1 MADIAGPASTT
12 ASWGRKSVW
21 SLLGRLSAA
30 GLSFVVNLLLV
41 RCMSKA
47 DVGFFFWSLSICS
60 GAACVSQ
67 WGSTFLAVKWI
78 ATARAHDD
86 SRGVASAVRSL
97 LAFTFMH
104 FWLLLP
110 LLFFSGVTTDVAV
123 IWAMLIFSLS
133 FQNLVPEMIRGLDD
147 IKWASLLSGPVPQL
161 LSLLFLGGFWL
172 AQGTLT
178 FELSTSLVAG
188 AGMVASLVG
197 IALLASRISSSPDR
211 LRSYWTF
218 LVDGTPIA
226 LGVLASYV
234 LVQTDF
240 WICGALLGKEQLAV
254 YGMAQRLVVF
264 VSMPLMVLGPV
275 LTPTIASLLAKGE
288 KTALRNIVSRA
299 TLVTATTASIVLILG
314 AVVGRPAI
322 ELLFGGAYRD
332 AYQLFL
338 ILGAGQ
344 AFHALAGP
352 NGYILLMAG
361 EQRVVMWSTLVAT
374 VLLAAGGWIAGQ
386 MWGATGIASTAAIC
400 LAIQTI
406 WMGVAVRRRLGLVGH
421 VHWRF

>member
-1 MADIAGPASTT
+1 MADIAGLASSK
-12 ASWGRKSVW
+12 ANWGRKSAW
-21 SLLGRLSAA
+21 SLGSRLSAA
-30 GLSFVVNLLLV
+30 GLSFAVNLLLV

-47 DVGFFFWSLSICS
+47 DVGFFFWSLSVCS

-67 WGSTFLAVKWI
+67 WGGTFLAVKWI
-78 ATARAHDD
+78 ATAQAHRDF
-86 SRGVASAVRSL
+86 SSVASAVRSL
-97 LAFTFMH
+97 LAFTFMQ
-104 FWLLLP
+104 FCLLLP
-110 LLFFSGVTTDVAV
+110 FLFFAGVTTDVV
-123 IWAMLIFSLS
+123 IIWAMLIFSLS
-133 FQNLVPEMIRGLDD
+133 FQSLIPEMLRGLDD

-161 LSLLFLGGFWL
+161 VSLVLLSGFWL

-178 FELSTSLVAG
+178 FDLSASLVAG
-188 AGMVASLVG
+188 AGLVASLVG
-197 IALLASRISSSPDR
+197 IVLLASRISSTVP
-211 LRSYWTF
+211 LRSYWKF
-218 LVDGTPIA
+218 LVEGTPIA
-226 LGVLASYV
+226 LGVLSSYV

-275 LTPTIASLLAKGE
+275 LTPTIAALLAKGE

-314 AVVGRPAI
+314 AAVGRPAI
-322 ELLFGGAYRD
+322 ELLFGSAYRD

-374 VLLAAGGWIAGQ
+374 VLLAAGGWMAGQ
-386 MWGATGIASTAAIC
+386 IWGATGIASTAAIC
-400 LAIQTI
+400 LGIQTI
-406 WMGVAVRRRLGLVGH
+406 WMGIAVRRRLGLVGH
-421 VHWRF
+421 VHWKF

>member
-1 MADIAGPASTT
+1 MADIVGPAIST
-12 ASWGRKSVW
+12 ANWRRKSFW
-21 SLLGRLSAA
+21 SLFCRLSAA
-30 GLSFVVNLLLV
+30 ALSFVVNLLLV

-47 DVGFFFWSLSICS
+47 DVGFFFWSLSVCS
-60 GAACVSQ
+60 GAAVVSQ
-67 WGSTFLAVKWI
+67 WGGTFLAVKWI
-78 ATARAHDD
+78 ATAQAHCDLR
-86 SRGVASAVRSL
+86 SVASAVRSL
-97 LAFTFMH
+97 LAFTFIH
-104 FWLLLP
+104 FWFLLP
-110 LLFFSGVTTDVAV
+110 LLFFARVTIDVAI

-133 FQNLVPEMIRGLDD
+133 FQNLIPEMVRGLDD

-161 LSLLFLGGFWL
+161 VALVFLGGFWL
-172 AQGTLT
+172 VQGTLT
-178 FELSTSLVAG
+178 FELSASLVAG
-188 AGMVASLVG
+188 AGLIASLVG
-197 IALLASRISSSPDR
+197 IVLLANRITSPVR
-211 LRSYWTF
+211 LRSYWAF
-218 LVDGTPIA
+218 LAEGTPIA
-226 LGVLASYV
+226 FGVLASYV

-264 VSMPLMVLGPV
+264 VSMPLMVLGAI
-275 LTPTIASLLAKGE
+275 LTPTIAALLAKGE
-288 KTALRNIVSRA
+288 RTALRNIVSRA

-322 ELLFGGAYRD
+322 ELLFGGGYRD
-332 AYQLFL
+332 AYHLFL

-374 VLLAAGGWIAGQ
+374 ALLAVGGWIAGQ
-386 MWGATGIASTAAIC
+386 IWGATGVAFTAAIC

-406 WMGVAVRRRLGLVGH
+406 WMGIAVRRRLGLIGH
-421 VHWRF
+421 VHWKF

>member
-1 MADIAGPASTT
+1 MADIAGPAIST
-12 ASWGRKSVW
+12 ANWGRKSAW
-21 SLLGRLSAA
+21 SLGSRLSAA
-30 GLSFVVNLLLV
+30 GLSFAVNLLLV

-47 DVGFFFWSLSICS
+47 DVGFFFWSLSVCS

-67 WGSTFLAVKWI
+67 WGGTFLAVKWI
-78 ATARAHDD
+78 ATAQAHRDLG
-86 SRGVASAVRSL
+86 SVASAVRSL
-97 LAFTFMH
+97 LAFTFIH
-104 FWLLLP
+104 FCLLVP
-110 LLFFSGVTTDVAV
+110 LLFFARVTTDVAI

-133 FQNLVPEMIRGLDD
+133 FQNLIPEMVRGLDD

-161 LSLLFLGGFWL
+161 VALLFLGGFWL
-172 AQGTLT
+172 VQGTLT
-178 FELSTSLVAG
+178 FELSATLVAG
-188 AGMVASLVG
+188 AGLVASLVG
-197 IALLASRISSSPDR
+197 IVLLASRISSPVR
-211 LRSYWTF
+211 LRSYRIF
-218 LVDGTPIA
+218 LVEGTPIA

-275 LTPTIASLLAKGE
+275 LTPTIAALLAKGE

-386 MWGATGIASTAAIC
+386 IWGATGIASTAATC

-406 WMGVAVRRRLGLVGH
+406 WMGIAVRRRLGLIGH
-421 VHWRF
+421 VHWKF